1 MLLRWL
7 VNAPPLPASLA
18 LCRLLATNDL
28 LNEDCPTEKW
38 MASCH
43 LSKYARHS
51 KLRGQVGEWHIHPH
65 YGKGGIPVDWDIR
78 VFGGNLKSKGDFGK
92 QARQRIC
99 I

>member
-1 MLLRWL
+1 
-7 VNAPPLPASLA
+7 
-18 LCRLLATNDL
+18 
-28 LNEDCPTEKW
+28 

-43 LSKYARHS
+43 PSKYARHS
-51 KLRGQVGEWHIHPH
+51 KLGGYSGSEQVGEWQIHPH
-65 YGKGGIPVDWDIR
+65 YGKGGRPVDWDIR